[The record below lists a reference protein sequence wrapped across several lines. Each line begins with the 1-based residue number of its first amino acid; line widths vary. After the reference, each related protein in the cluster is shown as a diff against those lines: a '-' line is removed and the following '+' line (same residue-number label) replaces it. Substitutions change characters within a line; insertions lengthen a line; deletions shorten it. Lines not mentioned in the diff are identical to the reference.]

1 MCEKTLKKLSDDN
14 YGMLKLID
22 GHVFNIFKD
31 NTRVITKATT
41 ETVQK
46 CLEIQTSAKKRS
58 KSYFDRKKTIDW
70 LVYLNL
76 GLTPIFL
83 ILLYLKK

>member
-1 MCEKTLKKLSDDN
+1 
-14 YGMLKLID
+14 MLNKINN
-22 GHVFNIFKD
+22 HVFGIFKD
-31 NTRVITKATT
+31 NTKRINEATT

-46 CLEIQTSAKKRS
+46 CQELQDSAKKRF
-58 KSYFDRKKTIDW
+58 KSYFDRKKIIDW
-70 LVYLNL
+70 LVYINL